1 MNRTLKIILTVI
13 VIIIVG
19 IAGIIGYL
27 FYSYT
32 TTKER
37 VATNGSDEKSQTAA
51 NCDQISMQSPT
62 DLSKVTTILYP
73 GQTRGGD
80 YKAHGGLRFDNAKT
94 NDVTVVAPMAATVYE
109 GSRYIEMGEVQYM
122 FDFSAACDVDYRLDH
137 LKTLSPELQAAAEK
151 LPAAKEND
159 SRTSRVSGVKV
170 EVGEVIA
177 TAVGFSHRPDGPEPN
192 TGFDFG
198 VYDRRAPN
206 EASKNPRWA
215 AEHKD
220 EKNQAYYAVCWFD
233 LFPAADAALIR
244 SLPGGDSKAGK
255 TSDFCT

>member
-37 VATNGSDEKSQTAA
+37 VATNGSEEKSHTAA
-51 NCDQISMQSPT
+51 NCEQISMQAPT
-62 DLSKVTTILYP
+62 DLSKVTAILYP

-122 FDFSAACDVDYRLDH
+122 FDFSAACDVDYRL
-137 LKTLSPELQAAAEK
+137 
-151 LPAAKEND
+151 
-159 SRTSRVSGVKV
+159 
-170 EVGEVIA
+170 
-177 TAVGFSHRPDGPEPN
+177 
-192 TGFDFG
+192 
-198 VYDRRAPN
+198 
-206 EASKNPRWA
+206 RWE
-215 AEHKD
+215 EH
-220 EKNQAYYAVCWFD
+220 
-233 LFPAADAALIR
+233 
-244 SLPGGDSKAGK
+244 
-255 TSDFCT
+255 